1 MMKTLLITGY
11 TAFDLGIF
19 DEKDI
24 KIKIIKKA
32 FQKRLEA
39 YLDKGL
45 KWVIFTGNLGFEYW
59 ALQVSKE
66 LQTEY
71 DFHIASIF
79 PFETQGKNW
88 NEANQAK
95 LREFKDVDYVKYA
108 YEDYEN
114 PSQFRQYNDFLLENS
129 DGSLVLYDE
138 ENETKLHFITD
149 MMQKTSNYNM
159 ELIRFED
166 LQEIC
171 DDMNNM

>member
-1 MMKTLLITGY
+1 M
-11 TAFDLGIF
+11 
-19 DEKDI
+19 
-24 KIKIIKKA
+24 
-32 FQKRLEA
+32 
-39 YLDKGL
+39 
-45 KWVIFTGNLGFEYW
+45 
-59 ALQVSKE
+59 
-66 LQTEY
+66 
-71 DFHIASIF
+71 
-79 PFETQGKNW
+79 
-88 NEANQAK
+88 
-95 LREFKDVDYVKYA
+95 REFKDVDYVKYA

-149 MMQKTSNYNM
+149 KMQKTSNYNM

>member
-1 MMKTLLITGY
+1 MKTLLITGY

-45 KWVIFTGNLGFEYW
+45 KWVIFTGNLVFEYW

-71 DFHIASIF
+71 NFHIARIF
-79 PFETQGKNW
+79 PFETQGQNW
-88 NEANQAK
+88 NEANQDK

-149 MMQKTSNYNM
+149 RMQKTSNYNM

>member
-1 MMKTLLITGY
+1 MKTLLITGY

-32 FQKRLEA
+32 FKRRLEA

-59 ALQVSKE
+59 ALQVCKE

-71 DFHIASIF
+71 DFHIASIL
-79 PFETQGKNW
+79 PFEMQGKNW

-149 MMQKTSNYNM
+149 RMQKTSNYNM